1 MNILMAIE
9 IGLREIAAHK
19 FRSIL
24 SMLGIVLG
32 VGSLIATLALTAGIE
47 KGTRVFMEQLGGLES
62 VRVINKEISNQN
74 MEFWNLSPGRTLLDV
89 EALRARAPLIS
100 HIAPELA
107 FGAVVGSQDGK
118 SERRQIRG
126 VFPDSFVVNKHTLL
140 AGRFLSDLDVDRSA
154 RSAVVGFTIA
164 EELWPGVKPSDI
176 LGQVILINDSPFE
189 VVGVLPRYERD
200 IDARSRTDRRAP
212 RFVGRQGRWDP
223 FREKNESVNIPFS
236 TMFFEFRSGA
246 FPMDSLET
254 VRLDNFTIRI
264 GNLDRFREA
273 IEQARAALDVTHKG
287 VDDFDLETREEWFDR
302 MESSV
307 RATRLSGGIIAAI
320 SLLVGSIGIMNIMLA
335 SITERVREIGIR
347 MAVGARGRDIFLQ
360 ILIESISISFLGG
373 VLGIVASFG
382 LLEVLKSVAPM
393 DNPPVT
399 TLGAIIFSV
408 FFAVLA
414 GFLSGIY
421 PALRA
426 SRLNPISAL
435 RYE

>member
-1 MNILMAIE
+1 MNFLMALE

-19 FRSIL
+19 FRSGL

-32 VGSLIATLALTAGIE
+32 VGSLIATLALTDGIE
-47 KGTRVFMEQLGGLES
+47 KGTRAFMEQIGGLES
-62 VRVINKEISNQN
+62 VRVLNKDISNQN
-74 MEFWNLSPGRTLLDV
+74 FEFWNLSPGRTLLDV
-89 EALRARAPLIS
+89 EALRAQAPLIS
-100 HIAPELA
+100 HISPELYLP
-107 FGAVVGSQDGK
+107 AVVGSEEGK
-118 SERRQIRG
+118 SERRQVRG
-126 VFPDSFVVNKHTLL
+126 VFPDSFVVNKHTLT
-140 AGRFLSDLDVDRSA
+140 AGRFLTDLDIERA
-154 RSAVVGFTIA
+154 TRTAVVGFTIA
-164 EELWPGVKPSDI
+164 DELWPDVKPSEI
-176 LGQVILINDSPFE
+176 LGKVVLINDSPFE
-189 VVGVLPRYERD
+189 IVGVLPRYERD
-200 IDARSRTDRRAP
+200 IDARARADKRPP
-212 RFVGRQGRWDP
+212 RYAGRQGRWDP

-246 FPMDSLET
+246 FPMNSLET

-264 GNLDRFREA
+264 GDLTRFREA
-273 IEQARAALDVTHKG
+273 IQQARAALDVTHKG
-287 VDDFDLETREEWFDR
+287 VDDYDLETREEWFDR

-320 SLLVGSIGIMNIMLA
+320 SLFVGSIGIMNIMLA

-347 MAVGARGRDIFLQ
+347 MAVGARGRDIFVQ
-360 ILIESISISFLGG
+360 ILIESMSISFLGG
-373 VLGIVASFG
+373 LIGIAASFG
-382 LLEVLKSVAPM
+382 LLEVLSAVAPM

-414 GFLSGIY
+414 GFFSGIY